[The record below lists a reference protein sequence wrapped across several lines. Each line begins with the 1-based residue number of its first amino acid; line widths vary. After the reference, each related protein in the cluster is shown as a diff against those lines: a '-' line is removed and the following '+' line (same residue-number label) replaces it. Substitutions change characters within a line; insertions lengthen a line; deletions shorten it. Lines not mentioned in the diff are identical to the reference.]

1 MEHLEVLLCS
11 EGGKLTGERQNLNSV
26 NAKPQKQR
34 LFLLQRVE
42 NPEIPRILLEDSAR
56 MGPEC
61 DHNGLLSPFTG
72 RGDHCLNHMP
82 VPKMDAVKKACS
94 DYSHL
99 THSKS

>member
-1 MEHLEVLLCS
+1 MR
-11 EGGKLTGERQNLNSV
+11 KRQNLNAV
-26 NAKPQKQR
+26 NAKAKKHGL
-34 LFLLQRVE
+34 LFLQGIK
-42 NPEIPRILLEDSAR
+42 NPEITRILLEDSAR
-56 MGPEC
+56 VGPEC
-61 DHNGLLSPFTG
+61 DYNGLLSPFAG